1 MMSFFKKFSGKTPLA
16 HEHRGDELFTAN
28 FWGKAKIE
36 YERALEKLE
45 RTAAPDPEL
54 KARLQEKIIKVKEAL
69 ARSHKRS
76 ADDMLD
82 AGFHDDARELYI
94 LALELTEDPA
104 LQSELEEKHKLL
116 DFQMNKSIA
125 ESLPDDDDPPF
136 EDDDLPF
143 EIGRSEYPQQ
153 GEGEDETFRALC
165 GALPEDVQ
173 NAYLSYGANFK
184 KGYLALNRGEFSAA
198 TDYLSSAMAENP
210 SADSFIPLE
219 LATAYLNLNR
229 YTEARQLLEALLK
242 DQPQALPAY
251 QLLCEIFWEKNAF
264 DRAEALLGSV
274 PEELTESIAVY
285 VLKGETL
292 FRAGDPTAAKTIYQK
307 FLKDYGWNERI
318 ARALA
323 TTHEALNELANA
335 RNLYREMMAQCRS
348 CHARIDPFI
357 KERYADLCF
366 DSGMLS
372 TDILELYL
380 ALAQEVPDKAA
391 DYYEKVS
398 RIYAAEG
405 NSKEAGRFR
414 AISEKIANK

>member
-1 MMSFFKKFSGKTPLA
+1 MSFFKKFSGKTPLA
-16 HEHRGDELFTAN
+16 HEHRGDELFNAN

-36 YERALEKLE
+36 YERALDKLE

-116 DFQMNKSIA
+116 AFQMDKSIA
-125 ESLPDDDDPPF
+125 ESLPDDDPPF
-136 EDDDLPF
+136 EDDDFPF

-153 GEGEDETFRALC
+153 DEGEDETFRALC

-173 NAYLSYGANFK
+173 KAYLSYGPNFK

-210 SADSFIPLE
+210 SAGSFIPLE
-219 LATAYLNLNR
+219 LATAHLNLDNH
-229 YTEARQLLEALLK
+229 TEAQQLLEALLK

-251 QLLCEIFWEKNAF
+251 QLLCEIYWEKNAF

-274 PEELTESIAVY
+274 PEELTESVAVY

-292 FRAGDPTAAKTIYQK
+292 FRAGNPAAAKTIYQE
-307 FLKDYGWNERI
+307 FLKEYGWNERI
-318 ARALA
+318 VRALA